1 MTLQGV
7 LVVDAIAIVL
17 AVWALDLV
25 RTGRLYVG
33 YAVMFVGVF
42 ALIVITVS
50 VPSLLLAVTALAGA
64 VFPVSALTLIALTF
78 MAFLNVYAFSQLT
91 ILSNRVASVVQE
103 LAIRQAS
110 PEDRGGSPPGPPRPD
125 GAG

>member
-7 LVVDAIAIVL
+7 LVVDVIAVVL
-17 AVWALDLV
+17 AVWVLDLV

-42 ALIVITVS
+42 ATIVVTVS
-50 VPSLLLAVTALAGA
+50 VPSLLFALTALAGA

-78 MAFLNVYAFSQLT
+78 MAFLNVYVFAQLT

-103 LAIRQAS
+103 LAIRHAS
-110 PEDRGGSPPGPPRPD
+110 PDDRDGSASGPSWPD